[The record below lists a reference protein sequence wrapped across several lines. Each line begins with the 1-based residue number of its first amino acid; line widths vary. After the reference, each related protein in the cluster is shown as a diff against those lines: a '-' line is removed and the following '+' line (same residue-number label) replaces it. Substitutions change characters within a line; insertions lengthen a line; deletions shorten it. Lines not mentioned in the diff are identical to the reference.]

1 MRDDHGYKVGTLQM
15 LARRA
20 RASPGASTRS
30 MQPIR
35 KKRLRWSNTWLTLS
49 SDTPRAPHGRERNG
63 AKVSSRTPALSLL
76 AAPGPADVPAKMKAA
91 KSYLWGFDDEPD
103 GDDQDEAFLITVP
116 RDLELLARRA
126 AA

>member
-1 MRDDHGYKVGTLQM
+1 
-15 LARRA
+15 
-20 RASPGASTRS
+20 
-30 MQPIR
+30 
-35 KKRLRWSNTWLTLS
+35 
-49 SDTPRAPHGRERNG
+49 
-63 AKVSSRTPALSLL
+63 
-76 AAPGPADVPAKMKAA
+76 MKAA